1 MLSFFIGLAAS
12 TNLSDYKGPSPV
24 SLFLYL
30 FLFIAILGMAYFST
44 RLISK
49 NVSKHYGKNMRV
61 IEKLPLGL
69 DRSLMIV
76 QVGNVYYLL
85 TNNKMGIEKIDKLDD
100 FEPNEMEQMEWDYK
114 ESFKKVLDKY
124 RK

>member
-1 MLSFFIGLAAS
+1 
-12 TNLSDYKGPSPV
+12 
-24 SLFLYL
+24 
-30 FLFIAILGMAYFST
+30 
-44 RLISK
+44 
-49 NVSKHYGKNMRV
+49 MRV

-114 ESFKKVLDKY
+114 ESFKKSA
-124 RK
+124 

>member
-1 MLSFFIGLAAS
+1 
-12 TNLSDYKGPSPV
+12 
-24 SLFLYL
+24 
-30 FLFIAILGMAYFST
+30 
-44 RLISK
+44 
-49 NVSKHYGKNMRV
+49 MRV